1 MHYFLYEKLKC
12 VIKIKSYGWTGSNLI
27 HADDICCLFGVAV
40 PSFWG
45 LVNSAWNL
53 CSVGKRQSPVNIETS
68 HMIFDPFLL
77 PIKLNTGGHKVRK
90 AHFDLMPLLYHQ
102 VFGLHSSCVNR
113 HHEGCFC
120 RFFFFLPHQ
129 WFWQC
134 KRVVQ
139 KKHSPRGKIHNNY
152 PVSWTVLVLVWP
164 KPGSQTNTTISRTL
178 LILSCVLVHQDQK
191 HCCCALWHQ
200 SVFTDVQ
207 LTKEQRCL
215 SLVCSY
221 TWVMSTGISWG
232 INRAY
237 MFHYSKPPSRFI
249 NRLNLDSSL
258 CLLSLCNQQSSL
270 KFW

>member
-90 AHFDLMPLLYHQ
+90 AHFYLMPLLYHQ

-120 RFFFFLPHQ
+120 RFIFFLPHQ
-129 WFWQC
+129 WFWQLFGLANN
-134 KRVVQ
+134 VSELS
-139 KKHSPRGKIHNNY
+139 KKSTLPEVKYI
-152 PVSWTVLVLVWP
+152 
-164 KPGSQTNTTISRTL
+164 TI
-178 LILSCVLVHQDQK
+178 IQ
-191 HCCCALWHQ
+191 
-200 SVFTDVQ
+200 
-207 LTKEQRCL
+207 
-215 SLVCSY
+215 
-221 TWVMSTGISWG
+221 
-232 INRAY
+232 
-237 MFHYSKPPSRFI
+237 
-249 NRLNLDSSL
+249 
-258 CLLSLCNQQSSL
+258 
-270 KFW
+270 